1 MATQTG
7 PTFRTQKE
15 AMRVLI
21 VAGEAS
27 GDLYGADLARHLQA
41 KHPTLEL
48 FGVGGV
54 RMQQAGVQLLAD
66 SQRWGAI
73 GVVESLR
80 VLPAVL
86 RAFGQL
92 KCSMRR
98 LLPDLL
104 IPIDFGAFNVPL
116 CRWAKQR
123 GFKVCYYM
131 PPGSWRRD
139 AQGRDLP
146 AITDWILTPFPWS
159 AQRLQAMGATAVRI
173 RHPLLRLA
181 RPAMPQSAFC
191 ERLGLDPDR
200 PIVAL
205 LPGSRRHEV
214 VAHTPLY
221 ARVAELVNARL
232 PEVQFVLSV
241 APGVPTDWVHRLW
254 AEGSRNWVPTETRP
268 VWDMLAYADVAIV
281 CSGTATLEAAL
292 LGTPMLIVYRGSNL
306 MNLEY
311 RLRRRRLAL
320 RHIGLPNLLLE
331 REVCPELIQEE
342 AVPSQLTHHLIT
354 LLQQDESYRR
364 QKEAFEQIRR
374 LLGEGETL
382 SEGPEWIEQHLIAST
397 PAPTD

>member
-1 MATQTG
+1 
-7 PTFRTQKE
+7 
-15 AMRVLI
+15 MRVLI

-27 GDLYGADLARHLQA
+27 GDLYGADLARHLHA

-48 FGVGGV
+48 LGVGGA
-54 RMQQAGVQLLAD
+54 RMQQAGVQLLAN

-86 RAFGQL
+86 RAFGRL
-92 KCSMRR
+92 KRQMRR
-98 LLPDLL
+98 LQPDLL

-123 GFKVCYYM
+123 GFKVGYYM

-159 AQRLQAMGATAVRI
+159 AQRLQAMGANAVRI
-173 RHPLLRLA
+173 RHPLIRLA
-181 RPAMPQSAFC
+181 HPSMPKSAFC

-205 LPGSRRHEV
+205 LPGSRQHEV
-214 VAHTPLY
+214 AAHVPLY

-241 APGVPTDWVHRLW
+241 APGFATERLHSLW
-254 AEGSRNWVPTETRP
+254 AEGSRSWVPTETRP
-268 VWDMLAYADVAIV
+268 VWDMLSYANAAIV

-292 LGTPMLIVYRGSNL
+292 LGTPMLIVYRGSSL

-311 RLRRRRLAL
+311 RLRRRQLAL

-331 REVCPELIQEE
+331 QEVCPEFIQE
-342 AVPSQLTHHLIT
+342 AASPSPLAHHLIG
-354 LLQQDESYRR
+354 LLQQDENAQR
-364 QKEAFEQIRR
+364 QKESFREIRH
-374 LLGEGETL
+374 LLGEGEPL
-382 SEGPEWIEQHLIAST
+382 SEGPEWIEHYLIASMQ
-397 PAPTD
+397 ARAD

>member
-1 MATQTG
+1 
-7 PTFRTQKE
+7 
-15 AMRVLI
+15 MRVLI

-27 GDLYGADLARHLQA
+27 GDLYGMDLARHLQA

-54 RMQQAGVQLLAD
+54 HMQQAGVPLLAD
-66 SQRWGAI
+66 SRHWGAI

-86 RAFGQL
+86 RAFGRL
-92 KCSMRR
+92 KHHMQR
-98 LLPDLL
+98 LQPDLL

-116 CRWAKQR
+116 SRWAKRR

-139 AQGRDLP
+139 SQGRDLP
-146 AITDWILTPFPWS
+146 AVADWILTPFAWS
-159 AQRLQAMGATAVRI
+159 AQMLQAMGANAVRI

-181 RPAMPQSAFC
+181 RPSTPESAFC
-191 ERLGLDPDR
+191 ERLGLDPHR

-205 LPGSRRHEV
+205 LPGSRRHEI
-214 VAHTPLY
+214 VAHVPLY

-241 APGVPTDWVHRLW
+241 ASSVPKEWVHHLW
-254 AEGSRNWVPTETRP
+254 AQGSRNWVPTETRP

-292 LGTPMLIVYRGSNL
+292 LDTPMLIVYRGSSL

-311 RLRRRRLAL
+311 RLRRRRLML
-320 RHIGLPNLLLE
+320 SYIGLPNLLLE
-331 REVCPELIQEE
+331 REVCPEFIQE
-342 AVPSQLTHHLIT
+342 AASPTQLTHHLIG

-364 QKEAFEQIRR
+364 QKEAFAQVRR
-374 LLGEGETL
+374 LLGESEPL
-382 SEGPEWIEQHLIAST
+382 SEGPEWIEQYLIAST
-397 PAPTD
+397 PAHTD

>member
-1 MATQTG
+1 
-7 PTFRTQKE
+7 
-15 AMRVLI
+15 MRVLI
-21 VAGEAS
+21 IAGEAS
-27 GDLYGADLARHLQA
+27 GDLYGADLARYLQA
-41 KHPTLEL
+41 KHPALEL

-54 RMQQAGVQLLAD
+54 RMQQAGVLLLAD
-66 SQRWGAI
+66 SQHWGAI

-80 VLPAVL
+80 VLPVVL
-86 RAFGQL
+86 RAFGRLKRHMRQL
-92 KCSMRR
+92 Q
-98 LLPDLL
+98 PDLL

-116 CRWAKQR
+116 CRWAKRQ

-139 AQGRDLP
+139 VQGSDLP
-146 AITDWILTPFPWS
+146 TVADWILTPFPWS
-159 AQRLQAMGATAVRI
+159 AQMLQAMGANAVRI

-181 RPAMPQSAFC
+181 RPSSPESAFC

-214 VAHTPLY
+214 VAHVPLY

-241 APGVPTDWVHRLW
+241 APGISTEWVHQLW

-268 VWDMLAYADVAIV
+268 VWDMLAYADVALV

-292 LGTPMLIVYRGSNL
+292 LGTPMLIVYRGSSL

-311 RLRRRRLAL
+311 RLRRRQLAL

-331 REVCPELIQEE
+331 REVCPEFIQE
-342 AVPSQLTHHLIT
+342 AASPSQLTRHLIG
-354 LLQQDESYRR
+354 LLQQDESHQR

-374 LLGEGETL
+374 LLGEGELL
-382 SEGPEWIEQHLIAST
+382 SEGPEWIEQQLIASM
-397 PAPTD
+397 PAHAD